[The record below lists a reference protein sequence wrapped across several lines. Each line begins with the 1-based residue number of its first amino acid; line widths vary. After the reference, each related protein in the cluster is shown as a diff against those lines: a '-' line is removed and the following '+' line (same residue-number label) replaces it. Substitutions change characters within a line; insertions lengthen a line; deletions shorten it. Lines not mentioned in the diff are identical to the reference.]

1 MEITTKGQKCVPTA
15 NQVDF
20 ILGWKDRIFMT
31 EREQRNQPRSAGAS
45 VTARALAILSAF
57 EQGRSQLSLS
67 DIARRAHLPV
77 STAHRLVTE
86 LVEWG
91 ALERTRNRY
100 VIGHRLWKL
109 GLLAPVRRDIA
120 EVAAPY
126 MQDVLF
132 VTHNVVNLFV
142 LQSENALLLERISGT
157 RVGAPFRNVGDLL
170 PLHASA
176 AGKVLVAY
184 AAQSESLLT
193 TAKSRLASLTPHTI
207 TSPEAFEAE
216 IQAVYRN
223 GFAMSKQEAG
233 LQNFAIAVPILDHDG
248 YAVAA
253 LGVVHRELPSVGSV
267 VPVLRIAARGI
278 ARRVNAGFD

>member
-1 MEITTKGQKCVPTA
+1 MNRFNVSVLHFVKERNGEL
-15 NQVDF
+15 QVN
-20 ILGWKDRIFMT
+20 IEHSGK
-31 EREQRNQPRSAGAS
+31 PRRGKGAS
-45 VTARALAILSAF
+45 VTARAFAILSAF
-57 EQGRSQLSLS
+57 EGARPQLSLS
-67 DIARRAHLPV
+67 DIARRADLPV
-77 STAHRLVTE
+77 STAHRLVAE
-86 LVEWG
+86 LVDWG
-91 ALERTRNRY
+91 ALERTQNRY

-120 EVAAPY
+120 EVAAPH

-142 LQSENALLLERISGT
+142 LQDGRALLLERISGT

-184 AAQSESLLT
+184 SAQQSSLMSSATANLT
-193 TAKSRLASLTPHTI
+193 SLTPHTI
-207 TSPEAFEAE
+207 TSPESFKTE

-223 GFAMSKQEAG
+223 GYAVSQQEAG
-233 LQNFAIAVPILDHDG
+233 LQNFAIAVPILDHNG
-248 YAVAA
+248 NAVAA
-253 LGVVHRELPSVGSV
+253 LGVVHRELPSIGSV

-278 ARRVNAGFD
+278 ARRVNAVFD